1 MFRNEFNCCTLY
13 TNAKWFGTDFALI
26 CSSPFYLSNNWEAI
40 ELIASCLI
48 LFLLLK
54 HLLDF

>member
-13 TNAKWFGTDFALI
+13 TNAKWSGTDFALI
-26 CSSPFYLSNNWEAI
+26 CSSPFYLSNDWEAI
-40 ELIASCLI
+40 EFIASCLI
-48 LFLLLK
+48 FLLLK